1 MVMSQVAERV
11 AALESKVESIVNNQD
26 KIEDKIDLILENHL
40 HHIELDVQSIKTS
53 LQLYSKVLITTL
65 AIPGVIFTIMQ
76 IVKLIKG

>member
-1 MVMSQVAERV
+1 MSQVAERV

-65 AIPGVIFTIMQ
+65 AIPGVIFIIMQ